1 MKKTPLF
8 ISGVLTSFVL
18 VVLAGVVT
26 AFRGAPIA
34 NVEAAAI
41 QPTPLEATATATAA
55 PTTVSPEEAA
65 QIASQILGQT
75 NIYSVESS
83 TFNGADAYKVTFSSG
98 DVVYVSPSG
107 EVIQVVPAPSYN
119 GRGSPPSGSNSQ
131 YEDDEHE
138 ESYEH
143 PEDDD

>member
-26 AFRGAPIA
+26 AFRSAPLPT
-34 NVEAAAI
+34 VEAAAI
-41 QPTPLEATATATAA
+41 QPTQAEAPATATAA
-55 PTTVSPEEAA
+55 PTTISPEEAA

-83 TFNGADAYKVTFSSG
+83 TFNGTDAYKVTFSSG
-98 DVVYVSPSG
+98 VVVYVSPTG
-107 EVIQVVPAPSYN
+107 EVIQVVPAPSYKASA
-119 GRGSPPSGSNSQ
+119 GPSSGSNSQ
-131 YEDDEHE
+131 YEDHEQE
-138 ESYEH
+138 ESSEH
-143 PEDDD
+143 SEDDD